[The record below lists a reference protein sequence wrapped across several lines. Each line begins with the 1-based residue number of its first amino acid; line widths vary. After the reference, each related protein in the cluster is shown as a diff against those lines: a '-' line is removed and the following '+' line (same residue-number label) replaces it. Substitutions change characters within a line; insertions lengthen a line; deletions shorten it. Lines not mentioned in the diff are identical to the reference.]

1 MEKKKRSTL
10 PTPSPSLSQKLQQK
24 ALHSSQ
30 PKWNFLLLFLH
41 LSSHPTHTSPG
52 FVHARSKEGT
62 SKVCK
67 TNTHTHSLTL
77 SLCSIIYIY
86 FTQYIYMDISHHS
99 IYLHIWNNS
108 ILSSEYI
115 YIYMIAPFIY
125 INRPLSLRLLKP
137 AKIMLW
143 QAFL

>member
-67 TNTHTHSLTL
+67 TNTHTLTHSL
-77 SLCSIIYIY
+77 SLFNYIYLLYTIYIY
-86 FTQYIYMDISHHS
+86 GYIPSFYILAYMEQFNIEFR
-99 IYLHIWNNS
+99 I
-108 ILSSEYI
+108 YI
-115 YIYMIAPFIY
+115 YIYDCSFY
-125 INRPLSLRLLKP
+125 LYQP
-137 AKIMLW
+137 AAKFEIIK
-143 QAFL
+143 AS